1 MIQELRN
8 SLLKKNQ
15 HTYFENNI
23 PGMHHFYKFY
33 YIFKTYKIADKAT
46 IIQ

>member
-1 MIQELRN
+1 M
-8 SLLKKNQ
+8 KKNQ

-23 PGMHHFYKFY
+23 PGMYHIYIFY

-46 IIQ
+46 IIL